1 MIRQLK
7 LNTLL
12 STKIS
17 NIYLLAKDSQ
27 NQDKALFLVQ
37 KKAIVRCMKD
47 GISLGPKDVPI
58 TWAY

>member
-1 MIRQLK
+1 MIRPLK

-17 NIYLLAKDSQ
+17 NIYLLVKDSQ

-47 GISLGPKDVPI
+47 GISDRFLK
-58 TWAY
+58 